1 MGETGELVI
10 GGVGLARYL
19 DAEKDAAKF
28 APLPSLGWA
37 RAYRSGDVVRA
48 EEADMR
54 SMRNEKTKMKASGAS
69 ISSHLRGLV

>member
-1 MGETGELVI
+1 MKNTCTT
-10 GGVGLARYL
+10 LAPVKTRRRV
-19 DAEKDAAKF
+19 DIEAPITAAK
-28 APLPSLGWA
+28 AKNI
-37 RAYRSGDVVRA
+37 VRA